1 MEFTS
6 VESIATEVTE
16 NAVTEPIG
24 VTVETEESHM
34 YHITADSKKRT
45 YQHEHWTKDING
57 KKVTLSV
64 YTYFYWGIFEIT
76 LTDKEKEEILKKES
90 IILNDYNVSCEE
102 MDSACEQWEDIENEE
117 SYTEEELLKINQF
130 IYRPVADEDYDS
142 DKDDEEYEY
151 NEDVL
156 RKNGWHMDDTIY
168 GLDTG
173 CELELISVE
182 STATEVTENAE
193 TEPTEEP
200 TENAETEESHIYE
213 LTADYKKCTYQTEQW
228 NNVLSNGKRVRF
240 EVTNYF
246 YWGKFEI
253 ELTDKEKEEILK
265 KDSIILNDH
274 SCVSVESLDSG
285 CDYSDE
291 ICNEDSYTKIERRE
305 IHRLLYFDRYHQTS
319 YTSDCDDIDEDILE
333 LNGWSMDDTIYG
345 MDTGCE
351 LTLISD

>member
-6 VESIATEVTE
+6 VESNTTEV
-16 NAVTEPIG
+16 A
-24 VTVETEESHM
+24 
-34 YHITADSKKRT
+34 
-45 YQHEHWTKDING
+45 
-57 KKVTLSV
+57 
-64 YTYFYWGIFEIT
+64 
-76 LTDKEKEEILKKES
+76 
-90 IILNDYNVSCEE
+90 
-102 MDSACEQWEDIENEE
+102 
-117 SYTEEELLKINQF
+117 
-130 IYRPVADEDYDS
+130 
-142 DKDDEEYEY
+142 
-151 NEDVL
+151 
-156 RKNGWHMDDTIY
+156 
-168 GLDTG
+168 
-173 CELELISVE
+173 
-182 STATEVTENAE
+182 ENAE
-193 TEPTEEP
+193 TELIGVTVSTEEP
-200 TENAETEESHIYE
+200 TENAETEESHIYRI
-213 LTADYKKCTYQTEQW
+213 TADYKKSTYQTEHWTKQI
-228 NNVLSNGKRVRF
+228 NGKK
-240 EVTNYF
+240 VTLLVYTYF
-246 YWGKFEI
+246 YWGTFEI